1 MGSRPGILYDS
12 ARVHKPNIDHWIILS
27 AIGTPT
33 YNVAKFL
40 VPINEF
46 TVHDSFLFAEEV
58 ANFDA
63 NYIMANLD
71 VESLLTNIPLGE
83 TIENCVNDLFL

>member
-1 MGSRPGILYDS
+1 MASRPGILYDS
-12 ARVHKPNIDHWIILS
+12 ARVHKPNTDHWIILS
-27 AIGTPT
+27 VIGTPT

-58 ANFDA
+58 VNFDA
-63 NYIMANLD
+63 NCIMANLNI
-71 VESLLTNIPLGE
+71 ESLLTNIPLVE
-83 TIENCVNDLFL
+83 TSENCINDLFF